1 MFATAVLSLLQL
13 RGRRP
18 LVAFMLA
25 PFFRTFSCSGVRL
38 NVLATAGAFTALIR
52 AAGRGRG
59 ALSRNLS

>member
-1 MFATAVLSLLQL
+1 MFATAVLSMLQL

-18 LVAFMLA
+18 LLFLA